1 MTLVMLAI
9 LFALVSLS
17 EKLYSENNTTYP
29 KGMLQGLSVLI
40 TIKHKK
46 IVFDIKLTLHK
57 CQLLLLIQGNVV

>member
-17 EKLYSENNTTYP
+17 EKLDSENNTTYP

-57 CQLLLLIQGNVV
+57 CQLLF